1 MNKVFRLALFLVCL
15 LVFPVLESVCQQLE
29 LESPEGFRQCVGES
43 RFTLTIINKS
53 DQTAIEPGSYR
64 IDWGD
69 GSIDEN
75 VEFAGQL
82 FHTYENLGV
91 FTLTFSAKAKGSS
104 SYLPAIT
111 KKVVNEIAQP
121 AIGIKIA
128 AGGIQCVGSS
138 VEFDVLNWEE
148 NTTNTSYVIDF
159 ADRVQQSYTGEEL
172 EKTGG
177 KISHLYKQSHCELG
191 YPDGITIKIT
201 ADNGCASRSANI
213 ENIYIVIPPKLDFDL
228 PSEEC
233 TENQIT
239 PQNTTPADG
248 DAACKKPSFSWLVD
262 GKPVAFPLV
271 FHETGTYEVTLNAT
285 KGSEC
290 SKATLTK
297 NITIIRRVEAIA
309 EPLQAAI
316 CEGETVALKGSG
328 STGDKKKYSWR
339 VVSGGSGNVSFSP
352 NASVADP
359 AVTFTRHGT
368 YRLRLTVDNGCS
380 SDDADVEVV
389 VKKNPEIVEFKP
401 LPSLCP
407 GDRLRLDS
415 YITYN
420 WTWSGNPRTPTWEL
434 EGPKVG
440 DEFLLNSEQAEFP
453 SLRFT
458 NPGKYTLRVKL
469 NSAGCPDG
477 AKLEAEQE
485 IIVRDSAI
493 RGEIT
498 TSGLDVCENAEIV
511 FTDNLSGVD
520 LKTEWSAVNADG
532 APANCTKIPGNNGKT
547 MTFSFD
553 RYGDYK
559 IVAEVTAACKSER
572 REFNVKVRRAPEVY
586 FTAFPAV
593 VCPETPFSPADYI
606 DYRPN
611 GNDDRVTFT
620 WEVTG
625 GEEAALLEGENSR
638 QPKVTFPKYGDYV
651 IHLKI
656 SNPTSCVSPSL
667 DIRQNL
673 KVSNPKMDL
682 DIKPDKSTIC
692 LGERVTFQ
700 NNSSVAVEPE
710 YYWGVSPDSYQF
722 VPAGGETSKAP
733 VIEFTKS
740 GIYNVTGVVNG
751 VCRPETLPFTIVVR
765 QDPEVTLAAIPAM
778 CPGKLELTDQ
788 LVHYSWNDGWK
799 SGAEST
805 RRVVWKLVSK
815 PDGADCTPPES
826 LEWNAFLP
834 QLDLNT
840 PGDYVLQVE
849 VKSDAGCSAQNP
861 MVSQKVTVYDPA
873 LYIDIKPELNADVVQ
888 LPGTNEYQVVEGK
901 PLTFINKSR
910 GVGLTYKW
918 SVEPGGQVLIS
929 DAEAAAPSVTFG
941 KYGVYKVRVDI
952 EGTCNSDFR
961 EFTVVVKGIPKFDF
975 KPIANRCDNWEEI
988 DLRDYLTCDSSG
1000 STEIVCNWTISLV
1013 TGDPATGYVITEGT
1027 TSDLFYKIRFEK
1039 NGRYVLTLKAQA
1051 EYGGVQTVT
1060 GEVNVLR
1067 SSVVT
1072 KAELLE
1078 TEGCTTDGLE
1088 VVALNQSQG
1097 DSVTYTWSVT
1107 PVAGRDLLSAADN
1120 RLIAEIKEA
1129 GDYRVVLKAANIC
1142 MEDSAVYQVHAYSK
1156 PEVAVIGGT
1165 DLGTVCENGYV
1176 FLGQEHVGEIQVN
1189 NDPLNFVRWEISPEG
1204 ATLANGK
1211 DWEDERPDFKFAGG
1225 KNYVITGQFKNRC
1238 KDTVSVHYTVAVD
1251 RFVPVQL
1258 MPDTVVC
1265 AHTEAFLLRAEPH
1278 GGEWSCSDANAVA
1291 EKTGKDYYFN
1301 PYRDEYGEYE
1311 LTYVRGNGSCLASA
1325 NMKVTV
1331 NKLPVVEAG
1340 IDRSACL
1347 NDSPLDLEGVL
1358 PLDGEWKGTGV
1369 RDNRFFPEENG
1380 DGVFRLE
1387 YWYTDASTGCPNL
1400 DTIRMTV
1407 FPLPDPAF
1415 KASYQQCSVTDS
1427 LYVPL
1432 ELGKGNHFKWD
1443 FGNGDVFETEDAPAV
1458 YQYAE
1463 VGEYEVVLTVTSK
1476 DGCTVTG
1483 APYPVK
1489 VLGVPPPALFTLTD
1503 TAGCGPFT
1511 TQPQV
1516 DLSHF
1521 AGEYYNLQYAWD
1533 FGNGEKSTR
1542 PQPEAQTYQAR
1553 LFDTVYRITFRVYN
1567 VCGAEEAT
1575 ADVGVW
1581 SGAVARFAMNPEEE
1595 GCTPAEV
1602 LFMNKSTGS
1611 HNQYTWEFGDGQSS
1625 EEIDPVHVFTTT
1637 TSLSVFTIKL
1647 TAKNRCTSGGT
1658 SFERQLKV
1666 KPNTL
1671 LAGFT
1676 KSKRYVCAGDSVC
1689 FENNSADRDPN
1700 GTLNYSWDFG
1710 DGQLATVWDTCH
1722 VYAEPGAYR
1731 VTLKVDNGC
1740 SRREFSDSVF
1750 VDAVPVLQLA
1760 SDAALCEDV
1769 ELTLKVSSDQ
1779 PLKNVVWNFGDGTKP
1794 EQGALQ
1800 MKHAFEEPGL
1810 YTVRVRGE
1818 GNQIP
1823 SCPGEVTKTIE
1834 VWSNPRVEIAPL
1846 DTMTC
1851 PPFLYNP
1858 RVSATSYDYF
1868 KWDYGDG
1875 TPLTSEME
1883 HLYENDTNFIRTFNL
1898 TAYVEN
1904 NYGCREEHHG
1914 LIRIYNGPKAGI
1926 GKDIK
1931 YGRPEK
1937 VRFIN
1942 LSKDFSQCTWYLP
1955 GGSVVNSP
1963 DDQEVTFEREDV
1975 YPVSLVVLNEYG
1987 CRDSLHI
1994 DHRSYEGGLYFPNTF
2009 IPHSVNARVSRF
2021 NGVGMGL
2028 KEYHLEIFDQY
2039 GNKIWETKELEGGMP
2054 AGGWDGRDSKGKLYP
2069 QGVYIWRAKA
2079 IFFSEDVWTG
2089 ENNRS
2094 GQRQTTQGTVLLL
2107 KE

>member
-1 MNKVFRLALFLVCL
+1 MNKVFKSALFLLWL
-15 LVFPVLESVCQQLE
+15 LVFPVLESVCQRLE
-29 LESPEGFRQCVGES
+29 LESPEGFMQCVGES
-43 RFTLTIINKS
+43 NFALTIINKS
-53 DQTAIEPGSYR
+53 DQAAIEPGSYR

-69 GSIDEN
+69 GTIEEG
-75 VEFAGQL
+75 VEFAGQRS
-82 FHTYENLGV
+82 HIYKELGV
-91 FTLTFSAKAKGSS
+91 FTLTFTAKARGASV
-104 SYLPAIT
+104 YLPPIT
-111 KKVVNEIAQP
+111 KKVINEIAQP

-128 AGGIQCVGSS
+128 AGGIQCVGST

-148 NTTNTSYVIDF
+148 NTENTSYVIDF
-159 ADRVQQSYTGEEL
+159 ADGMQQPYTGEEL
-172 EKTGG
+172 KKTGG

-213 ENIYIVIPPKLDFDL
+213 ENIYIVIPPKLSFDL

-233 TENQIT
+233 TGNQIM
-239 PQNTTPADG
+239 PRNTTPADG

-262 GKPVAFPLV
+262 GVPTVFPLV
-271 FHETGTYEVTLNAT
+271 FQDPGTYQVTLNAT
-285 KGSEC
+285 KGAEC

-297 NITIIRRVEAIA
+297 EITIIRRVEAVVL
-309 EPLQAAI
+309 PLLDTV
-316 CEGETVALKGSG
+316 CEGESISLKGSG
-328 STGDKKKYSWR
+328 SAGDKKKYNWR
-339 VVSGGSGNVSFSP
+339 VVSGGSANVSFSP
-352 NASVADP
+352 DASAADP
-359 AVTFTRHGT
+359 VVTFARHGT

-380 SDDADVEVV
+380 SDDADVEIV
-389 VKKNPEIVEFKP
+389 VKKNPEIIEFKP

-407 GDRLRLDS
+407 GDVLRLNG
-415 YITYN
+415 YIAYD
-420 WTWSGNPRTPTWEL
+420 WTWNGNPRTPEWEL
-434 EGPKVG
+434 EGPKTG
-440 DEFLLNSEQAEFP
+440 NEFLLNSEQSEYP
-453 SLRFT
+453 SLKFT
-458 NPGKYTLRVKL
+458 NPGKYILRVKL
-469 NSAGCPDG
+469 KGAGCPDG

-485 IIVRDSAI
+485 IVVYDPAI
-493 RGEIT
+493 TGEIIH
-498 TSGLDVCENAEIV
+498 SALDVCENTGIV
-511 FTDNLSGVD
+511 FTDNLSGVNV
-520 LKTEWSAVNADG
+520 KTEWSAVNSDG
-532 APANCTKIPGNNGKT
+532 TPANCTKVPGNGGKT
-547 MTFSFD
+547 MTFTFD

-559 IVAEVTAACKSER
+559 IVADITAECKTDR
-572 REFNVKVRRAPEVY
+572 REFEVKVRKAPEVY

-593 VCPETPFSPADYI
+593 VCPETPFSPGDYI

-611 GNDDRVTFT
+611 GNDSQVTFT
-620 WEVTG
+620 WAVTG
-625 GEEAALLEGENSR
+625 GEEPALLEGENSR
-638 QPKVTFPKYGDYV
+638 QPKVTFSKYGDYV
-651 IHLKI
+651 VHLKI
-656 SNPTSCVSPSL
+656 NNPTSCSSPSL
-667 DIRQNL
+667 DIQQNL
-673 KVSNPKMDL
+673 KVSNPQMDL
-682 DIKPDKSTIC
+682 DIKPDQSTVC
-692 LGERVTFQ
+692 LGEQVTFE

-710 YYWGVSPDSYQF
+710 YYWGVSPDGYRF

-740 GIYNVTGVVNG
+740 GIYNVTAVVNG
-751 VCRPETLPFTIVVR
+751 VCRPETKAYTIVVR
-765 QDPEVTLAAIPAM
+765 QDPEVVVDAIPDM
-778 CPGKLELTDQ
+778 CPGKLELTDL
-788 LVHYSWNDGWK
+788 LVHYTWNDSWK
-799 SGAEST
+799 SGSEST
-805 RRVVWKLVSK
+805 RRVVWKLLSK

-826 LEWNAFLP
+826 LEWNALLP
-834 QLDLNT
+834 RLDLNT

-849 VKSDAGCSAQNP
+849 VKSDAGCSAGNP
-861 MVSQKVTVYDPA
+861 VASQKVTVHDPA
-873 LYIDIKPELNADVVQ
+873 LYLDIKPVLNADVVQ
-888 LPGTNEYQVVEGK
+888 LPGVNEYQVVEGRS
-901 PLTFINKSR
+901 LTFSNKSR

-918 SVEPGGQVLIS
+918 SVEPAGQAVIS
-929 DAEAAAPSVTFG
+929 DAGAAEPSVTFG
-941 KYGVYKVRVDI
+941 KYGVYKVKVDI
-952 EGTCNSDFR
+952 EGTCNSDSR
-961 EFTVVVKGIPKFDF
+961 EFAVVVKGIPKFDF
-975 KPIANRCDNWEEI
+975 KPMANRCDDWEEI
-988 DLRDYLTCDSSG
+988 DLRDYLSCDSSG
-1000 STEIVCNWTISLV
+1000 STQIICNWTIS
-1013 TGDPATGYVITEGT
+1013 PATGYVITEGT
-1027 TSDLFYKIRFEK
+1027 TSEMFYKIRFEK
-1039 NGRYVLTLKAQA
+1039 AGRYTLTLNAQA
-1051 EYGGVQTVT
+1051 EYGGVQIIA

-1067 SSVVT
+1067 SSIST
-1072 KAELLE
+1072 KAELSQ

-1088 VVALNQSQG
+1088 VVALNRSDG
-1097 DSVTYTWSVT
+1097 DSVTYMWSVM
-1107 PVAGRDLLSAADN
+1107 PLSGRDITATEEKLT
-1120 RLIAEIKEA
+1120 AEMKEA

-1142 MEDSAVYQVHAYSK
+1142 MEDSAVYRVHAYSK

-1176 FLGQEHVGEIQVN
+1176 FLGGEHVGEIQVN
-1189 NDPLNFVRWEISPEG
+1189 NDPLNFTRWTISPEG
-1204 ATLANGK
+1204 AALANGK
-1211 DWEDERPDFKFAGG
+1211 EWDDERPDFKFAGG
-1225 KNYVITGQFKNRC
+1225 KNYIITGQFKNRC
-1238 KDTVSVHYTVAVD
+1238 KDTVSVRYTVAVD
-1251 RFVPVQL
+1251 RFVPVEL

-1265 AHTEAFLLRAEPH
+1265 AHTEAFLLKAEPH
-1278 GGEWSCSDANAVA
+1278 GGEWSCTDANAVT
-1291 EKTGKDYYFN
+1291 EKAGKEFYFN

-1311 LTYVRGNGSCLASA
+1311 LNYVRGNGSCMASGS
-1325 NMKVTV
+1325 MKVTV
-1331 NKLPVVEAG
+1331 NKLPVVDAG
-1340 IDRSACL
+1340 SDRHACL
-1347 NDSPLDLEGVL
+1347 NDEPLDLEGVL

-1369 RDNRFFPEENG
+1369 RNNRFFPGENG

-1407 FPLPDPAF
+1407 FPLPDATF

-1427 LYVPL
+1427 LYVPV
-1432 ELGKGNHFKWD
+1432 ELGIGNRFNWD
-1443 FGNGDVFETEDAPAV
+1443 FGNGDVFETVDAPAV
-1458 YQYAE
+1458 YQYAA
-1463 VGEYEVVLTVTSK
+1463 VGEYDIILTVTSK

-1489 VLGVPPPALFTLTD
+1489 VLGVPPTALFTLAD

-1511 TQPQV
+1511 AHPQV
-1516 DLSHF
+1516 DPLHF

-1533 FGNGEKSTR
+1533 FGNGEKSSEQ
-1542 PQPEAQTYQAR
+1542 QPGAQTYRAGS
-1553 LFDTVYRITFRVYN
+1553 FDTTYRITFKVYN
-1567 VCGAEEAT
+1567 VCGSEETT

-1581 SGAVARFAMNPEEE
+1581 SKAVARFAMNPEEE

-1611 HNQYTWEFGDGQSS
+1611 HNRYTWDFGNGQSS
-1625 EEIDPVHVFTTT
+1625 AETDPVQVFTTNT
-1637 TSLSVFTIKL
+1637 GVSVFTIKL
-1647 TAKNRCTSGGT
+1647 TAENRCTPGGT

-1671 LAGFT
+1671 MAGFT
-1676 KSKRYVCAGDSVC
+1676 KSKRYICAGDSVC

-1700 GTLNYSWDFG
+1700 GILNYSWDFG

-1740 SRREFSDSVF
+1740 ARREFSDSVF
-1750 VDAVPVLQLA
+1750 VDAVPVLQLEA
-1760 SDAALCEDV
+1760 DAALCEDV
-1769 ELTLKVSSDQ
+1769 ELALKLSSDQ

-1800 MKHAFEEPGL
+1800 MKHVFEEPGI

-1823 SCPGEVTKTIE
+1823 SCPGEVTKYIE

-1851 PPFLYNP
+1851 PPFLYHP

-1883 HLYENDTNFIRTFNL
+1883 HLYENDTNFIRTFQV

-1914 LIRIYNGPKAGI
+1914 LIRIYNGPKAAI
-1926 GKDIK
+1926 DKDIK

-1955 GGSVVNSP
+1955 GGLVVNSP
-1963 DDQEVTFEREDV
+1963 DDQEVIFEREDV
-1975 YPVSLVVLNEYG
+1975 YPVSLAVWNEYG

-2009 IPHSVNARVSRF
+2009 IPHSANARVSRF

-2089 ENNRS
+2089 GNNRS
-2094 GQRQTTQGTVLLL
+2094 GRPQTTQGSVLLL

>member
-1 MNKVFRLALFLVCL
+1 MNKVFKSALFLLWL
-15 LVFPVLESVCQQLE
+15 LVFPVLESVCQRLE
-29 LESPEGFRQCVGES
+29 LESPEGFMQCVGES
-43 RFTLTIINKS
+43 NFVLTIINKS
-53 DQTAIEPGSYR
+53 DQAAIEPGSYR

-69 GSIDEN
+69 GTIEEG
-75 VEFAGQL
+75 VEFAGQRS
-82 FHTYENLGV
+82 HIYKELGV
-91 FTLTFSAKAKGSS
+91 FTLTFTAKAKGASV
-104 SYLPAIT
+104 YLPPIT
-111 KKVVNEIAQP
+111 KKVINEIAQP

-128 AGGIQCVGSS
+128 AGGIQCVGST

-148 NTTNTSYVIDF
+148 NTENTSYVIDF
-159 ADRVQQSYTGEEL
+159 ADGMQQPYTGEEL
-172 EKTGG
+172 KKTGG

-213 ENIYIVIPPKLDFDL
+213 ENIYIVIPPKLSFDL
-228 PSEEC
+228 PAEEC
-233 TENQIT
+233 TGNQIM
-239 PQNTTPADG
+239 PRNTTPADG

-262 GKPVAFPLV
+262 GVPTAFPLV
-271 FHETGTYEVTLNAT
+271 FQDPGTYQVTLNAT
-285 KGSEC
+285 KGAEC

-297 NITIIRRVEAIA
+297 EITIIRRVEAVVL
-309 EPLQAAI
+309 PLLDTV
-316 CEGETVALKGSG
+316 CEGESISLKGSG
-328 STGDKKKYSWR
+328 SAGDKKKYNWR
-339 VVSGGSGNVSFSP
+339 VVSGGSANVSFSP
-352 NASVADP
+352 DASAADP
-359 AVTFTRHGT
+359 VVTFARHGT

-380 SDDADVEVV
+380 SDDADVEIV
-389 VKKNPEIVEFKP
+389 VKKNPEIIEFKP

-407 GDRLRLDS
+407 GDVLRLNG
-415 YITYN
+415 YIAYD
-420 WTWSGNPRTPTWEL
+420 WTWNGNPRTPEWEL
-434 EGPKVG
+434 EGPKTG
-440 DEFLLNSEQAEFP
+440 NEFLLNSEQAEYP
-453 SLRFT
+453 SLKFT
-458 NPGKYTLRVKL
+458 NPGKYILRVKL
-469 NSAGCPDG
+469 KSAGCPDG

-485 IIVRDSAI
+485 IVVYDPAI
-493 RGEIT
+493 TGEIIH
-498 TSGLDVCENAEIV
+498 SALDVCENTGIV
-511 FTDNLSGVD
+511 FTDNLSGVNV
-520 LKTEWSAVNADG
+520 KTEWSAVNSDG
-532 APANCTKIPGNNGKT
+532 TPANCTKVPGNGGKT
-547 MTFSFD
+547 MTFTFD

-559 IVAEVTAACKSER
+559 IVADITAECKTDR
-572 REFNVKVRRAPEVY
+572 REFEVKVRKAPEVY

-593 VCPETPFSPADYI
+593 VCPETPFSPGDYI

-611 GNDDRVTFT
+611 GNDSQVTFT
-620 WEVTG
+620 WAVTG
-625 GEEAALLEGENSR
+625 GEEPALLEGENSR
-638 QPKVTFPKYGDYV
+638 QPKVTFSKYGDYV
-651 IHLKI
+651 VHLKI
-656 SNPTSCVSPSL
+656 NNPTSCSSPSL
-667 DIRQNL
+667 DIQQNL
-673 KVSNPKMDL
+673 KVSNPQMDL
-682 DIKPDKSTIC
+682 DIKPDQSTVC
-692 LGERVTFQ
+692 LGEQVTFE

-710 YYWGVSPDSYQF
+710 YYWGVSPDGYRF

-740 GIYNVTGVVNG
+740 GIYNVTAVVNG
-751 VCRPETLPFTIVVR
+751 VCRPETKAYTIVVR
-765 QDPEVTLAAIPAM
+765 QDPEVVLDAIPDM
-778 CPGKLELTDQ
+778 CPGKLELTDL
-788 LVHYSWNDGWK
+788 LVHYTWNDSWK

-805 RRVVWKLVSK
+805 RRVVWKLLSK

-826 LEWNAFLP
+826 LEWNALLP
-834 QLDLNT
+834 RLDLNT

-849 VKSDAGCSAQNP
+849 VKSDAGCSAGNP
-861 MVSQKVTVYDPA
+861 VASQKVTVHDPA
-873 LYIDIKPELNADVVQ
+873 LYLDIKPVLNADVVQ
-888 LPGTNEYQVVEGK
+888 LPGVNEYQVVEGR
-901 PLTFINKSR
+901 PLTFSNKSR

-918 SVEPGGQVLIS
+918 SVEPAGQAVIS
-929 DAEAAAPSVTFG
+929 DAEAAEPSVTFG
-941 KYGVYKVRVDI
+941 KYGVYKVKVDI
-952 EGTCNSDFR
+952 EGTCNSDSR

-975 KPIANRCDNWEEI
+975 KPMANRCDDWEEI
-988 DLRDYLTCDSSG
+988 DLRDYLSCDSSG
-1000 STEIVCNWTISLV
+1000 STQIICNWTIS
-1013 TGDPATGYVITEGT
+1013 PATGYVITEGT
-1027 TSDLFYKIRFEK
+1027 TSEMFYKIRFEK
-1039 NGRYVLTLKAQA
+1039 AGRYTLTLNAQA
-1051 EYGGVQTVT
+1051 EYGGVQTIA

-1067 SSVVT
+1067 SSIST
-1072 KAELLE
+1072 KAELSQ

-1088 VVALNQSQG
+1088 VVALNRSDG
-1097 DSVTYTWSVT
+1097 DSVTYTWSVM
-1107 PVAGRDLLSAADN
+1107 PLSGRDITATEE
-1120 RLIAEIKEA
+1120 RLTAEMKEA

-1142 MEDSAVYQVHAYSK
+1142 MEDSAVYRVHAYSK

-1176 FLGQEHVGEIQVN
+1176 FLGGEHVGEIQVN
-1189 NDPLNFVRWEISPEG
+1189 NDPLNFTRWTISPEG
-1204 ATLANGK
+1204 AALANGK
-1211 DWEDERPDFKFAGG
+1211 EWDDERPDFKFAGG
-1225 KNYVITGQFKNRC
+1225 KNYIITGQFKNRC

-1251 RFVPVQL
+1251 RFVPVEL

-1265 AHTEAFLLRAEPH
+1265 AHTEAFLLKAEPH
-1278 GGEWSCSDANAVA
+1278 GGEWSCTDANAVT
-1291 EKTGKDYYFN
+1291 EKAGKEFYFN

-1311 LTYVRGNGSCLASA
+1311 LNYVRGNGSCMASGS
-1325 NMKVTV
+1325 MKVTV
-1331 NKLPVVEAG
+1331 NKLPVVDAG
-1340 IDRSACL
+1340 SDRHACL
-1347 NDSPLDLEGVL
+1347 NDEPLDLEGVL

-1369 RDNRFFPEENG
+1369 RNNRFFPGENG

-1407 FPLPDPAF
+1407 FPLPDPTF

-1427 LYVPL
+1427 LYVPV
-1432 ELGKGNHFKWD
+1432 ELGIGNHFKWD
-1443 FGNGDVFETEDAPAV
+1443 FGNGDVFETVDAPAV
-1458 YQYAE
+1458 YQYAA
-1463 VGEYEVVLTVTSK
+1463 VGEYDIILTVTSK

-1489 VLGVPPPALFTLTD
+1489 VLGVPPTALFTLAD

-1511 TQPQV
+1511 AHPQV
-1516 DLSHF
+1516 DPLHF

-1533 FGNGEKSTR
+1533 FGNGEKSSEQ
-1542 PQPEAQTYQAR
+1542 QPGAQTYWAGS
-1553 LFDTVYRITFRVYN
+1553 FDTTYRITFKVYN
-1567 VCGAEEAT
+1567 VCGSEETT

-1581 SGAVARFAMNPEEE
+1581 SKAVARFAMNPEEE

-1611 HNQYTWEFGDGQSS
+1611 HNRYTWDFGNGQSS
-1625 EEIDPVHVFTTT
+1625 AETDPVQVFTTNT
-1637 TSLSVFTIKL
+1637 GVSVFTIKL
-1647 TAKNRCTSGGT
+1647 TAENRCTPGGT
-1658 SFERQLKV
+1658 SFERELKV

-1671 LAGFT
+1671 MAGFT
-1676 KSKRYVCAGDSVC
+1676 KSKRYICAGDSVC

-1700 GTLNYSWDFG
+1700 GILNYSWDFG

-1740 SRREFSDSVF
+1740 ARREFSDSVF
-1750 VDAVPVLQLA
+1750 VDAVPVLQLEA
-1760 SDAALCEDV
+1760 DAALCEDV
-1769 ELTLKVSSDQ
+1769 ELALKLSSDQ

-1800 MKHAFEEPGL
+1800 MKHVFEEPGI

-1823 SCPGEVTKTIE
+1823 SCPGEVTKYIE

-1851 PPFLYNP
+1851 PPFLYHP

-1883 HLYENDTNFIRTFNL
+1883 HLYENDTNFIRTFQV

-1914 LIRIYNGPKAGI
+1914 LIRIYNGPKAAI
-1926 GKDIK
+1926 DKDIK

-1955 GGSVVNSP
+1955 GGLVVNSP
-1963 DDQEVTFEREDV
+1963 DDQEVIFEREDV
-1975 YPVSLVVLNEYG
+1975 YPVSLAVWNEYG

-2009 IPHSVNARVSRF
+2009 IPHSANARVSRF

-2089 ENNRS
+2089 GNNRS
-2094 GQRQTTQGTVLLL
+2094 GRPQTTQGSVLLL

>member
-1 MNKVFRLALFLVCL
+1 MNKVFKSALFLLWL
-15 LVFPVLESVCQQLE
+15 LVFPVLESVCQRLE
-29 LESPEGFRQCVGES
+29 LESPEGFMQCVGES
-43 RFTLTIINKS
+43 NFALTIINKS
-53 DQTAIEPGSYR
+53 DQAAIEPGSYR

-69 GSIDEN
+69 GTIEEG
-75 VEFAGQL
+75 VEFAGQRS
-82 FHTYENLGV
+82 HIYKELGV
-91 FTLTFSAKAKGSS
+91 FTLTFTAKAKGASV
-104 SYLPAIT
+104 YLPPIT
-111 KKVVNEIAQP
+111 KKVINEIAQP

-128 AGGIQCVGSS
+128 AGGIQCVGST

-148 NTTNTSYVIDF
+148 NTENTSYVIDF
-159 ADRVQQSYTGEEL
+159 ADGMQQPYTGEEL
-172 EKTGG
+172 KKTGG

-213 ENIYIVIPPKLDFDL
+213 ENIYIVIPPKLSFDL

-233 TENQIT
+233 TGNQIM
-239 PQNTTPADG
+239 PRNTTPADG

-262 GKPVAFPLV
+262 GVPTVFPLV
-271 FHETGTYEVTLNAT
+271 FQDPGTYQVTLNAT
-285 KGSEC
+285 KGAEC

-297 NITIIRRVEAIA
+297 EITIIRRVEAVVL
-309 EPLQAAI
+309 PLLDTV
-316 CEGETVALKGSG
+316 CEGESISLKGSG
-328 STGDKKKYSWR
+328 SAGDKKKYNWR
-339 VVSGGSGNVSFSP
+339 VVSGGSANVSFSP
-352 NASVADP
+352 DASAADP
-359 AVTFTRHGT
+359 VVTFARHGT

-380 SDDADVEVV
+380 SDDADVEIV
-389 VKKNPEIVEFKP
+389 VKKNPEIIEFKP

-407 GDRLRLDS
+407 GDVLRLNG
-415 YITYN
+415 YIAYD
-420 WTWSGNPRTPTWEL
+420 WTWNGNPRTPEWEL
-434 EGPKVG
+434 EGPKTG
-440 DEFLLNSEQAEFP
+440 NEFLLNSEQAEYP
-453 SLRFT
+453 SLKFT
-458 NPGKYTLRVKL
+458 NPGKYILRVKL
-469 NSAGCPDG
+469 KGAGCPDG

-485 IIVRDSAI
+485 IVVYDPAI
-493 RGEIT
+493 TGEIIH
-498 TSGLDVCENAEIV
+498 SALDVCENTGIV
-511 FTDNLSGVD
+511 FTDNLSGVNV
-520 LKTEWSAVNADG
+520 KTEWSAVNSDG
-532 APANCTKIPGNNGKT
+532 TPANCTTVPGNGGKT
-547 MTFSFD
+547 MTFTFD

-559 IVAEVTAACKSER
+559 IVADITAECKTDR
-572 REFNVKVRRAPEVY
+572 REFEVKVRKAPEVY

-611 GNDDRVTFT
+611 GNDSQVTFT
-620 WEVTG
+620 WAVTG
-625 GEEAALLEGENSR
+625 GEEPALLEGENSR
-638 QPKVTFPKYGDYV
+638 QPKVTFSKYGDYV
-651 IHLKI
+651 VHLKI
-656 SNPTSCVSPSL
+656 NNPTSCSSPSL
-667 DIRQNL
+667 DIQQNL
-673 KVSNPKMDL
+673 KVSNPQMDL
-682 DIKPDKSTIC
+682 DIKPDQSTVC
-692 LGERVTFQ
+692 LGEQVTFE

-710 YYWGVSPDSYQF
+710 YYWGVSPDGYRF

-740 GIYNVTGVVNG
+740 GIYNVTAVVNG
-751 VCRPETLPFTIVVR
+751 VCRPETKAYTIVVR
-765 QDPEVTLAAIPAM
+765 QDPEVVLDAIPDM
-778 CPGKLELTDQ
+778 CPGKLELTDL
-788 LVHYSWNDGWK
+788 LVHYTWNDSWK

-805 RRVVWKLVSK
+805 RRVVWKLLSK

-826 LEWNAFLP
+826 LEWNALLP
-834 QLDLNT
+834 RLDLNT

-849 VKSDAGCSAQNP
+849 VKSDAGCSAGNP
-861 MVSQKVTVYDPA
+861 VASQKVTVHDPA
-873 LYIDIKPELNADVVQ
+873 LYLDIKPMLNADVVQ
-888 LPGTNEYQVVEGK
+888 LPGVNEYQVVEGR
-901 PLTFINKSR
+901 PLTFSNKSR

-918 SVEPGGQVLIS
+918 SVEPAGQAVIS
-929 DAEAAAPSVTFG
+929 DAEAAEPSVTFG
-941 KYGVYKVRVDI
+941 KYGVYKVKVDI
-952 EGTCNSDFR
+952 EGTCNSDSR

-975 KPIANRCDNWEEI
+975 KPMANRCDDWEEI
-988 DLRDYLTCDSSG
+988 DLRDYLSCDSSG
-1000 STEIVCNWTISLV
+1000 STQIICNWTIS
-1013 TGDPATGYVITEGT
+1013 PATGYVITEGT
-1027 TSDLFYKIRFEK
+1027 TSEMFYKIRFEK
-1039 NGRYVLTLKAQA
+1039 AGRYTLTLNAQA
-1051 EYGGVQTVT
+1051 EYGGVQIIA

-1067 SSVVT
+1067 SSIST
-1072 KAELLE
+1072 KAELSQ

-1088 VVALNQSQG
+1088 VVALNRSDG
-1097 DSVTYTWSVT
+1097 DSVTYMWSVM
-1107 PVAGRDLLSAADN
+1107 PLSGRDITATEEKLT
-1120 RLIAEIKEA
+1120 AEMKEA

-1142 MEDSAVYQVHAYSK
+1142 MEDSAVYRVHAYSK

-1176 FLGQEHVGEIQVN
+1176 FLGGEHVGEIQVN
-1189 NDPLNFVRWEISPEG
+1189 NDPLNFTRWTISPEG
-1204 ATLANGK
+1204 AALANGK
-1211 DWEDERPDFKFAGG
+1211 EWDDERPDFKFAGG
-1225 KNYVITGQFKNRC
+1225 KNYIITGQFKNRC

-1251 RFVPVQL
+1251 RFVPVEL

-1265 AHTEAFLLRAEPH
+1265 AHTEAFLLKAEPH
-1278 GGEWSCSDANAVA
+1278 GGEWSCTDANAVT
-1291 EKTGKDYYFN
+1291 EKAGKEFYFN

-1311 LTYVRGNGSCLASA
+1311 LNYVRGNGSCMASGS
-1325 NMKVTV
+1325 MKVTV
-1331 NKLPVVEAG
+1331 NKLPVVDAG
-1340 IDRSACL
+1340 SDRHACL
-1347 NDSPLDLEGVL
+1347 NDEPLDLEGVL

-1369 RDNRFFPEENG
+1369 RNNRFFPGENG

-1407 FPLPDPAF
+1407 FPLPDATF

-1427 LYVPL
+1427 LYVPV
-1432 ELGKGNHFKWD
+1432 ELGIGNRFNWD
-1443 FGNGDVFETEDAPAV
+1443 FGNGDVFETVDAPAV
-1458 YQYAE
+1458 YQYAA
-1463 VGEYEVVLTVTSK
+1463 VGEYDIILTVTSK

-1489 VLGVPPPALFTLTD
+1489 VLGVPPTALFTLAD

-1511 TQPQV
+1511 AHPQV
-1516 DLSHF
+1516 DPLHF

-1533 FGNGEKSTR
+1533 FGNGEKSSEQ
-1542 PQPEAQTYQAR
+1542 QPGAQTYRAGS
-1553 LFDTVYRITFRVYN
+1553 FDTTYRITFKVYN
-1567 VCGAEEAT
+1567 VCGSEETT

-1581 SGAVARFAMNPEEE
+1581 SKAVARFAMNPEEE

-1611 HNQYTWEFGDGQSS
+1611 HNRYTWDFGNGQSS
-1625 EEIDPVHVFTTT
+1625 AETDPVQVFTTNT
-1637 TSLSVFTIKL
+1637 GVSVFTIKL
-1647 TAKNRCTSGGT
+1647 TAENRCTPGGT

-1671 LAGFT
+1671 MAGFT
-1676 KSKRYVCAGDSVC
+1676 KSKRYICAGDSVC

-1700 GTLNYSWDFG
+1700 GILNYSWDFG

-1740 SRREFSDSVF
+1740 ARREFSDSVF
-1750 VDAVPVLQLA
+1750 VDAVPVLQLEA
-1760 SDAALCEDV
+1760 DAALCEDV
-1769 ELTLKVSSDQ
+1769 ELALKLSSDQ

-1800 MKHAFEEPGL
+1800 MKHVFEEPGI

-1823 SCPGEVTKTIE
+1823 SCPGEVTKYIE

-1851 PPFLYNP
+1851 PPFLYHP

-1883 HLYENDTNFIRTFNL
+1883 HLYENDTNFIRTFQV

-1914 LIRIYNGPKAGI
+1914 LIRIYNGPKAAI
-1926 GKDIK
+1926 DKDIK

-1955 GGSVVNSP
+1955 GGLVVNSP
-1963 DDQEVTFEREDV
+1963 DDQEVIFEREDV
-1975 YPVSLVVLNEYG
+1975 YPVSLAVWNEYG
-1987 CRDSLHI
+1987 CRDSLYI

-2009 IPHSVNARVSRF
+2009 IPHSANARVSRF

-2028 KEYHLEIFDQY
+2028 KEYHLEVFDQY

-2089 ENNRS
+2089 GNNRS
-2094 GQRQTTQGTVLLL
+2094 GRPQTTQGSVLLL

>member
-1 MNKVFRLALFLVCL
+1 MNKVFKSALFLLWL
-15 LVFPVLESVCQQLE
+15 LVFPVLESVCQRLE
-29 LESPEGFRQCVGES
+29 LESPEGFMQCVGES
-43 RFTLTIINKS
+43 NFVLTIINKS
-53 DQTAIEPGSYR
+53 DQAAIEPGSYR

-69 GSIDEN
+69 GTIEEG
-75 VEFAGQL
+75 VEFAGQRS
-82 FHTYENLGV
+82 HIYKELGV
-91 FTLTFSAKAKGSS
+91 FTLTFTAKAKGASV
-104 SYLPAIT
+104 YLPAIT
-111 KKVVNEIAQP
+111 KKVINEIAQP

-128 AGGIQCVGSS
+128 AGGIQCVGST

-148 NTTNTSYVIDF
+148 NTENTSYVIDF
-159 ADRVQQSYTGEEL
+159 ADGMQQPYTGEEL
-172 EKTGG
+172 KKTGG

-213 ENIYIVIPPKLDFDL
+213 ENIYIVIPPKLSFDL
-228 PSEEC
+228 PAEEC
-233 TENQIT
+233 TGNQIM
-239 PQNTTPADG
+239 PRNTTPADG

-262 GKPVAFPLV
+262 GEPTAFPLV
-271 FHETGTYEVTLNAT
+271 FQDPGTYQVTLNAT
-285 KGSEC
+285 KGAEC

-297 NITIIRRVEAIA
+297 EITIIRRVEAVVL
-309 EPLQAAI
+309 PLLDTV
-316 CEGETVALKGSG
+316 CEGESISLKGSG
-328 STGDKKKYSWR
+328 SAGDKKKYNWR
-339 VVSGGSGNVSFSP
+339 VVSGGSANVSFSP
-352 NASVADP
+352 DASAADP
-359 AVTFTRHGT
+359 VVTFARHGT

-380 SDDADVEVV
+380 SDDADIEIV
-389 VKKNPEIVEFKP
+389 VKKNPEIIEFKP

-407 GDRLRLDS
+407 GDVLRLNG
-415 YITYN
+415 YIAYD
-420 WTWSGNPRTPTWEL
+420 WTWNGNPRTPEWEL
-434 EGPKVG
+434 EGPKTG
-440 DEFLLNSEQAEFP
+440 NEFLLNSEQAEYP
-453 SLRFT
+453 SLKFT
-458 NPGKYTLRVKL
+458 NPGKYILRVKL
-469 NSAGCPDG
+469 KGAGCPDG

-485 IIVRDSAI
+485 IVVYDPAI
-493 RGEIT
+493 TGEIT
-498 TSGLDVCENAEIV
+498 HSALDVCENTGIV
-511 FTDNLSGVD
+511 FTDNLSGVNV
-520 LKTEWSAVNADG
+520 KTEWSTVNSDG
-532 APANCTKIPGNNGKT
+532 TPANCTKVPGNGGKT
-547 MTFSFD
+547 MTFTFD

-559 IVAEVTAACKSER
+559 IVADITAECKTDR
-572 REFNVKVRRAPEVY
+572 REFEVKVRKAPEVY

-611 GNDDRVTFT
+611 GNDSQVTFT
-620 WEVTG
+620 WAVTG
-625 GEEAALLEGENSR
+625 GEEPALLEGENSR
-638 QPKVTFPKYGDYV
+638 QPKVTFSKYGDYV
-651 IHLKI
+651 VHLKI
-656 SNPTSCVSPSL
+656 NNPTSCSSPSL
-667 DIRQNL
+667 DIQQNL
-673 KVSNPKMDL
+673 KVSNPQMDL
-682 DIKPDKSTIC
+682 DIKPDQSTVC
-692 LGERVTFQ
+692 LGEQVTFE

-710 YYWGVSPDSYQF
+710 YYWGVSPDGYRF

-740 GIYNVTGVVNG
+740 GIYNVTAVVNG
-751 VCRPETLPFTIVVR
+751 VCRPETKAYTIVVR
-765 QDPEVTLAAIPAM
+765 QDPEVVLDAIPDM
-778 CPGKLELTDQ
+778 CPGKLELTDL
-788 LVHYSWNDGWK
+788 LVHYTWNDSWK

-805 RRVVWKLVSK
+805 RRVVWKLLSK

-826 LEWNAFLP
+826 LEWNALLP
-834 QLDLNT
+834 RLDLNT

-849 VKSDAGCSAQNP
+849 VKSDAGCSAGNP
-861 MVSQKVTVYDPA
+861 VASQKVTVHDPA
-873 LYIDIKPELNADVVQ
+873 LYLDIKPVLNADVVQ
-888 LPGTNEYQVVEGK
+888 LPGVNEYQVVEGR
-901 PLTFINKSR
+901 PLTFSNKSR

-918 SVEPGGQVLIS
+918 SVEPAGQAVIS
-929 DAEAAAPSVTFG
+929 DAEAAEPSVTFG
-941 KYGVYKVRVDI
+941 KYGVYKVKVDI
-952 EGTCNSDFR
+952 EGTCNSDSR

-975 KPIANRCDNWEEI
+975 KPMANRCDDWEEI
-988 DLRDYLTCDSSG
+988 DLRDYLSCDSSG
-1000 STEIVCNWTISLV
+1000 STQIICNWTIS
-1013 TGDPATGYVITEGT
+1013 PATGYVITEGT
-1027 TSDLFYKIRFEK
+1027 TSEMFYKIRFEK
-1039 NGRYVLTLKAQA
+1039 AGRYTLTLNAQA
-1051 EYGGVQTVT
+1051 EYGGVQTIA

-1067 SSVVT
+1067 SSIST
-1072 KAELLE
+1072 KAELSQ

-1088 VVALNQSQG
+1088 VVALNRSDG
-1097 DSVTYTWSVT
+1097 DSVTYTWSVM
-1107 PVAGRDLLSAADN
+1107 PLSGRDITATEEKLT
-1120 RLIAEIKEA
+1120 AEMKEA

-1142 MEDSAVYQVHAYSK
+1142 MEDSAVYRVHAYSK

-1176 FLGQEHVGEIQVN
+1176 FLGGEHVGEIQVN
-1189 NDPLNFVRWEISPEG
+1189 NDPLNFTRWTISPEG
-1204 ATLANGK
+1204 AALANGK
-1211 DWEDERPDFKFAGG
+1211 EWDDERPDFKFAGG
-1225 KNYVITGQFKNRC
+1225 KNYIITGQFKNRC

-1251 RFVPVQL
+1251 RFIPVEL

-1265 AHTEAFLLRAEPH
+1265 AHTEAFLLKAEPH
-1278 GGEWSCSDANAVA
+1278 GGEWSCTDANAVT
-1291 EKTGKDYYFN
+1291 EKAGKEFYFN

-1311 LTYVRGNGSCLASA
+1311 LNYVRGNGSCMASGS
-1325 NMKVTV
+1325 MKVTV
-1331 NKLPVVEAG
+1331 NKLPVVDAG
-1340 IDRSACL
+1340 SDRHACL
-1347 NDSPLDLEGVL
+1347 NDEPLDLEGVI

-1369 RDNRFFPEENG
+1369 RNNRFFPGENG

-1407 FPLPDPAF
+1407 FPLPDATF

-1427 LYVPL
+1427 LYVPV
-1432 ELGKGNHFKWD
+1432 ELGIGNHFKWD
-1443 FGNGDVFETEDAPAV
+1443 FGNGDVFETVDAPAV
-1458 YQYAE
+1458 YQYAA
-1463 VGEYEVVLTVTSK
+1463 VGEYDIILTVTSK

-1489 VLGVPPPALFTLTD
+1489 VLGVPPTALFTLAD

-1511 TQPQV
+1511 AHPQV
-1516 DLSHF
+1516 DPLHF

-1533 FGNGEKSTR
+1533 FGNGEKSSEQ
-1542 PQPEAQTYQAR
+1542 QPGAQTYRAGS
-1553 LFDTVYRITFRVYN
+1553 FDTTYRITFKVYN
-1567 VCGAEEAT
+1567 VCGSEETT

-1581 SGAVARFAMNPEEE
+1581 SKAVARFAMNPEEE

-1611 HNQYTWEFGDGQSS
+1611 HNRYTWDFGNGQSS
-1625 EEIDPVHVFTTT
+1625 AETDPVQVFTTNT
-1637 TSLSVFTIKL
+1637 GVSVFTIKL
-1647 TAKNRCTSGGT
+1647 TAENRCTPGGT

-1671 LAGFT
+1671 MAGFT
-1676 KSKRYVCAGDSVC
+1676 KSKRYICAGDSVC

-1700 GTLNYSWDFG
+1700 GILNYSWDFG

-1740 SRREFSDSVF
+1740 ARREFSDSVF
-1750 VDAVPVLQLA
+1750 VDAVPVLQLEA
-1760 SDAALCEDV
+1760 DAALCEDI
-1769 ELTLKVSSDQ
+1769 ELALKLSSDQ

-1800 MKHAFEEPGL
+1800 MKHIFEEPGI

-1823 SCPGEVTKTIE
+1823 SCPGEVTKHVE

-1851 PPFLYNP
+1851 PPFLYHP

-1883 HLYENDTNFIRTFNL
+1883 HLYENDTNFIRTFQV

-1914 LIRIYNGPKAGI
+1914 LIRIYNGPKAAI
-1926 GKDIK
+1926 DKDIK

-1955 GGSVVNSP
+1955 GGLVVNSP
-1963 DDQEVTFEREDV
+1963 DDQEVIFEREDV
-1975 YPVSLVVLNEYG
+1975 YPVSLAVWNEYG

-2009 IPHSVNARVSRF
+2009 IPHSANARVSRF

-2089 ENNRS
+2089 GNNRS
-2094 GQRQTTQGTVLLL
+2094 GRPQTTQGSVLLL

>member
-1 MNKVFRLALFLVCL
+1 MNKVFKSALFLLWL
-15 LVFPVLESVCQQLE
+15 LVFPVLESVCQRLE
-29 LESPEGFRQCVGES
+29 LESPEGFMQCVGES
-43 RFTLTIINKS
+43 NFALTIINKS
-53 DQTAIEPGSYR
+53 DQAAIEPGSYR

-69 GSIDEN
+69 GTIEEG
-75 VEFAGQL
+75 VEFAGQRS
-82 FHTYENLGV
+82 HIYKELGV
-91 FTLTFSAKAKGSS
+91 FTLTFTAKAKGASV
-104 SYLPAIT
+104 YLPPIT
-111 KKVVNEIAQP
+111 KKVINEIAQP

-128 AGGIQCVGSS
+128 AGGIQCVGST

-148 NTTNTSYVIDF
+148 NTENTSYVIDF
-159 ADRVQQSYTGEEL
+159 ADGMQQPYTGEEL
-172 EKTGG
+172 KKTGG

-213 ENIYIVIPPKLDFDL
+213 ENIYIVIPPKLSFDL

-233 TENQIT
+233 TGNQIM
-239 PQNTTPADG
+239 PRNTTPADG

-262 GKPVAFPLV
+262 GVPTVFPLV
-271 FHETGTYEVTLNAT
+271 FQDPGTYQVTLNAT
-285 KGSEC
+285 KGAEC

-297 NITIIRRVEAIA
+297 EITIIRRVEAVVL
-309 EPLQAAI
+309 PLLDTV
-316 CEGETVALKGSG
+316 CEGESISLKGSG
-328 STGDKKKYSWR
+328 SAGDKKKYNWR
-339 VVSGGSGNVSFSP
+339 VVSGGSANVSFSP
-352 NASVADP
+352 DASAADP
-359 AVTFTRHGT
+359 VVTFARHGT

-380 SDDADVEVV
+380 SDDADVEIV
-389 VKKNPEIVEFKP
+389 VKKNPEIIKFKP

-407 GDRLRLDS
+407 GDVLRLNG
-415 YITYN
+415 YIAYD
-420 WTWSGNPRTPTWEL
+420 WTWNGNPRTPEWEL
-434 EGPKVG
+434 EGPKTG
-440 DEFLLNSEQAEFP
+440 NEFLLNSEQSEYP
-453 SLRFT
+453 SLKFT
-458 NPGKYTLRVKL
+458 NPGKYILRVKL
-469 NSAGCPDG
+469 KGAGCPDG

-485 IIVRDSAI
+485 IVVYDPAI
-493 RGEIT
+493 TGEIIH
-498 TSGLDVCENAEIV
+498 SALDVCENTGIV
-511 FTDNLSGVD
+511 FTDNLSGVNV
-520 LKTEWSAVNADG
+520 KTEWSAVNSDG
-532 APANCTKIPGNNGKT
+532 TPANCTTVPGNGGKT
-547 MTFSFD
+547 MTFTFD

-559 IVAEVTAACKSER
+559 IVADITAECKTDR
-572 REFNVKVRRAPEVY
+572 REFEVKVRKAPEVY

-593 VCPETPFSPADYI
+593 VCPETPFSPGDYI

-611 GNDDRVTFT
+611 GNDSQVTFT
-620 WEVTG
+620 WAVTG
-625 GEEAALLEGENSR
+625 GEEPALLEGENSR
-638 QPKVTFPKYGDYV
+638 QPKVTFSKYGDYV
-651 IHLKI
+651 VHLKI
-656 SNPTSCVSPSL
+656 NNPTSCSSPSL
-667 DIRQNL
+667 DIQQNL
-673 KVSNPKMDL
+673 KVSNPQMDL
-682 DIKPDKSTIC
+682 DIKPDQSTVC
-692 LGERVTFQ
+692 LGEQVTFE

-710 YYWGVSPDSYQF
+710 YYWGVSPDGYRF

-740 GIYNVTGVVNG
+740 GIYNVTAVVNG
-751 VCRPETLPFTIVVR
+751 VCRPETKAYTIVVR
-765 QDPEVTLAAIPAM
+765 QDPEVVVDAIPDM
-778 CPGKLELTDQ
+778 CPGKLELTDL
-788 LVHYSWNDGWK
+788 LVHYTWNDSWK
-799 SGAEST
+799 SGSEST
-805 RRVVWKLVSK
+805 RRVVWKLLSK

-826 LEWNAFLP
+826 LEWNALLP
-834 QLDLNT
+834 RLDLNT

-849 VKSDAGCSAQNP
+849 VKSDAGCSAGNP
-861 MVSQKVTVYDPA
+861 VASQKVTVHDPA
-873 LYIDIKPELNADVVQ
+873 LYLDIKPVLNADVVQ
-888 LPGTNEYQVVEGK
+888 LPGVNEYQVVEGRS
-901 PLTFINKSR
+901 LTFSNKSR

-918 SVEPGGQVLIS
+918 SVEPAGQAVIS
-929 DAEAAAPSVTFG
+929 DAGAAEPSVTFG
-941 KYGVYKVRVDI
+941 KYGFYKVKVDI
-952 EGTCNSDFR
+952 EGTCNSDSR
-961 EFTVVVKGIPKFDF
+961 EFAVVVKGIPKFDF
-975 KPIANRCDNWEEI
+975 KPMANRCDDWEEI
-988 DLRDYLTCDSSG
+988 DLRDYLSCDSSG
-1000 STEIVCNWTISLV
+1000 STQIICNWTIS
-1013 TGDPATGYVITEGT
+1013 PATGYVITEGT
-1027 TSDLFYKIRFEK
+1027 TSEMFYKIRFEK
-1039 NGRYVLTLKAQA
+1039 AGRYTLTLNAQA
-1051 EYGGVQTVT
+1051 EYGGVQIIA

-1067 SSVVT
+1067 SSIST
-1072 KAELLE
+1072 KAELSQ

-1088 VVALNQSQG
+1088 VVALNRSDG
-1097 DSVTYTWSVT
+1097 DSVTYMWSVM
-1107 PVAGRDLLSAADN
+1107 PLSGRDITATEEKLT
-1120 RLIAEIKEA
+1120 AEMKEA

-1142 MEDSAVYQVHAYSK
+1142 MEDSAVYRVHAYSK

-1176 FLGQEHVGEIQVN
+1176 FLGGEHVGEIQVN
-1189 NDPLNFVRWEISPEG
+1189 NDPLNFTRWTISPEG
-1204 ATLANGK
+1204 AALANGK
-1211 DWEDERPDFKFAGG
+1211 EWDDERPDFKFAGG
-1225 KNYVITGQFKNRC
+1225 KNYIITGQFKNRC
-1238 KDTVSVHYTVAVD
+1238 KDTVSVRYTVAVD
-1251 RFVPVQL
+1251 RFVPVEL

-1265 AHTEAFLLRAEPH
+1265 AHTEAFLLKAEPH
-1278 GGEWSCSDANAVA
+1278 GGEWSCTDANAVM
-1291 EKTGKDYYFN
+1291 EKAGKEFYFN

-1311 LTYVRGNGSCLASA
+1311 LNYVRGNGSCMASGS
-1325 NMKVTV
+1325 MKVTV
-1331 NKLPVVEAG
+1331 NKLPVVDAG
-1340 IDRSACL
+1340 SDRHACL
-1347 NDSPLDLEGVL
+1347 NDEPLDLEGVL

-1369 RDNRFFPEENG
+1369 RNNRFFPGENG

-1407 FPLPDPAF
+1407 FPLPDATF

-1427 LYVPL
+1427 LYVPV
-1432 ELGKGNHFKWD
+1432 ELGIGNRFNWD
-1443 FGNGDVFETEDAPAV
+1443 FGNGDVFETVDAPAV
-1458 YQYAE
+1458 YQYAA
-1463 VGEYEVVLTVTSK
+1463 VGEYDIILTVTSK

-1489 VLGVPPPALFTLTD
+1489 VLGVPPTALFTLAD

-1511 TQPQV
+1511 AHPQV
-1516 DLSHF
+1516 DPLHF

-1533 FGNGEKSTR
+1533 FGNGEKSSEQ
-1542 PQPEAQTYQAR
+1542 QPGAQTYRAGS
-1553 LFDTVYRITFRVYN
+1553 FDTTYRITFKVYN
-1567 VCGAEEAT
+1567 VCGSEETT

-1581 SGAVARFAMNPEEE
+1581 SKAVARFAMNPEEE

-1611 HNQYTWEFGDGQSS
+1611 HNRYTWDFGNGQSS
-1625 EEIDPVHVFTTT
+1625 AETDPVQVFTTNT
-1637 TSLSVFTIKL
+1637 GVSVFTIKL
-1647 TAKNRCTSGGT
+1647 TAENRCTPGGT

-1671 LAGFT
+1671 MAGFT
-1676 KSKRYVCAGDSVC
+1676 KSKRYICAGDSVC

-1700 GTLNYSWDFG
+1700 GILNYSWDFG

-1740 SRREFSDSVF
+1740 ARREFSDSVF
-1750 VDAVPVLQLA
+1750 VDAVPVLQLEA
-1760 SDAALCEDV
+1760 DAALCEDV
-1769 ELTLKVSSDQ
+1769 ELALKLSSDQ

-1800 MKHAFEEPGL
+1800 MKHVFEEPGI

-1823 SCPGEVTKTIE
+1823 SCPGEVTKYIE

-1851 PPFLYNP
+1851 PPFLYHP

-1883 HLYENDTNFIRTFNL
+1883 HLYENDTNFIRTFQV

-1914 LIRIYNGPKAGI
+1914 LIRIYNGPKAAI
-1926 GKDIK
+1926 DKDIK

-1955 GGSVVNSP
+1955 GGLVVNSP
-1963 DDQEVTFEREDV
+1963 DDQEVIFEREDV
-1975 YPVSLVVLNEYG
+1975 YPVSLAVWNEYG
-1987 CRDSLHI
+1987 CRDSLYI

-2009 IPHSVNARVSRF
+2009 IPHSANARVSRF

-2028 KEYHLEIFDQY
+2028 KEYHLEVFDQY

-2089 ENNRS
+2089 GNNRS
-2094 GQRQTTQGTVLLL
+2094 GRPQTTQGSVLLL

>member
-1 MNKVFRLALFLVCL
+1 MNKVFKSALFLLWL
-15 LVFPVLESVCQQLE
+15 LVFPVLESVCQRLE
-29 LESPEGFRQCVGES
+29 LESPEGFMQCVGES
-43 RFTLTIINKS
+43 NFALTIINKS
-53 DQTAIEPGSYR
+53 DQAAIEPGSYR

-69 GSIDEN
+69 GTIEEG
-75 VEFAGQL
+75 VEFAGQRS
-82 FHTYENLGV
+82 HIYKELGV
-91 FTLTFSAKAKGSS
+91 FTLTFTAKARGASV
-104 SYLPAIT
+104 YLPPIT
-111 KKVVNEIAQP
+111 KKVINEIAQP

-128 AGGIQCVGSS
+128 AGGIQCVGST

-148 NTTNTSYVIDF
+148 NTENTSYVIDF
-159 ADRVQQSYTGEEL
+159 ADGMQQPYTGEEL
-172 EKTGG
+172 KKTGG

-213 ENIYIVIPPKLDFDL
+213 ENIYIVIPPKLSFDL

-233 TENQIT
+233 TGNQIM
-239 PQNTTPADG
+239 PRNTTPADG

-262 GKPVAFPLV
+262 GVPTVFPLV
-271 FHETGTYEVTLNAT
+271 FQDPGTYQVTLNAT
-285 KGSEC
+285 KGAEC

-297 NITIIRRVEAIA
+297 EITIIRRVEAVVL
-309 EPLQAAI
+309 PLLDTV
-316 CEGETVALKGSG
+316 CEGESISLKGSG
-328 STGDKKKYSWR
+328 SAGDKKKYNWR
-339 VVSGGSGNVSFSP
+339 VVSGGSANVSFSP
-352 NASVADP
+352 DASAADP
-359 AVTFTRHGT
+359 VVTFARHGT

-380 SDDADVEVV
+380 SDDADVEIV
-389 VKKNPEIVEFKP
+389 VKKNPEIMEFKP

-407 GDRLRLDS
+407 GDVLRLNG
-415 YITYN
+415 YIAYDWAWN
-420 WTWSGNPRTPTWEL
+420 GNPRTPEWEL
-434 EGPKVG
+434 EGPKTG
-440 DEFLLNSEQAEFP
+440 NEFLLNSEQAEYP
-453 SLRFT
+453 SLKFT
-458 NPGKYTLRVKL
+458 NPGKYILRVKL
-469 NSAGCPDG
+469 KGAGCPDG

-485 IIVRDSAI
+485 IVVYDPAI
-493 RGEIT
+493 TGEIIH
-498 TSGLDVCENAEIV
+498 SALDVCENTGIV
-511 FTDNLSGVD
+511 FTDNLSGVNV
-520 LKTEWSAVNADG
+520 KTEWSAVNSDG
-532 APANCTKIPGNNGKT
+532 TPANCTKVPGNGGKT
-547 MTFSFD
+547 MTFTFD

-559 IVAEVTAACKSER
+559 IVADITAECKTDR
-572 REFNVKVRRAPEVY
+572 REFEVKVRKAPEVY

-611 GNDDRVTFT
+611 GNDSQVTFT
-620 WEVTG
+620 WAVTG
-625 GEEAALLEGENSR
+625 GEEPALLEGENSR
-638 QPKVTFPKYGDYV
+638 QPKVTFSKYGDYV
-651 IHLKI
+651 VHLKI
-656 SNPTSCVSPSL
+656 NNPTSCSSPSL
-667 DIRQNL
+667 DIQQNL
-673 KVSNPKMDL
+673 KVSNPQMDL
-682 DIKPDKSTIC
+682 DIKPDQSTVC
-692 LGERVTFQ
+692 LGEQVTFE

-710 YYWGVSPDSYQF
+710 YYWGVSPDGYRF

-740 GIYNVTGVVNG
+740 GIYNVTAVVNG
-751 VCRPETLPFTIVVR
+751 VCRPETKAYTIVVR
-765 QDPEVTLAAIPAM
+765 QDPEVVLDAIPDM
-778 CPGKLELTDQ
+778 CPGKLELTDL
-788 LVHYSWNDGWK
+788 LVHYTWNDSWK

-805 RRVVWKLVSK
+805 RRVVWKLLSK

-826 LEWNAFLP
+826 LEWNALLP
-834 QLDLNT
+834 RLDLNT

-849 VKSDAGCSAQNP
+849 VKSDAGCSAGNP
-861 MVSQKVTVYDPA
+861 VASQKVTVHDPA
-873 LYIDIKPELNADVVQ
+873 LYLDIKPVLNADVVQ
-888 LPGTNEYQVVEGK
+888 LPGVNEYQVVEGR
-901 PLTFINKSR
+901 PLTFSNKSR

-918 SVEPGGQVLIS
+918 SVEPARQAVIS
-929 DAEAAAPSVTFG
+929 DAEAAEPSVTFG
-941 KYGVYKVRVDI
+941 KYGVYKVKVDI
-952 EGTCNSDFR
+952 EGTCNSDSR

-975 KPIANRCDNWEEI
+975 KPMGNRCDDWEEI
-988 DLRDYLTCDSSG
+988 DLRDYLSCDSSG
-1000 STEIVCNWTISLV
+1000 STQIICNWTIS
-1013 TGDPATGYVITEGT
+1013 PATGYVITEGT
-1027 TSDLFYKIRFEK
+1027 TSEMFYKIRFEK
-1039 NGRYVLTLKAQA
+1039 AGRYTLTLNAQA
-1051 EYGGVQTVT
+1051 EYGGVQTIA

-1067 SSVVT
+1067 SSIST
-1072 KAELLE
+1072 KAELSQ

-1088 VVALNQSQG
+1088 VVALNRSDG
-1097 DSVTYTWSVT
+1097 DSVTYTWSVM
-1107 PVAGRDLLSAADN
+1107 PLSGRDITATEEKLT
-1120 RLIAEIKEA
+1120 AEMKEA

-1142 MEDSAVYQVHAYSK
+1142 MEDSAVYRVHAYSK

-1176 FLGQEHVGEIQVN
+1176 FLGGEHVGEIQVN
-1189 NDPLNFVRWEISPEG
+1189 NDPLNFTRWTISPEG
-1204 ATLANGK
+1204 AALANGK
-1211 DWEDERPDFKFAGG
+1211 EWDDERPDFKFAGG
-1225 KNYVITGQFKNRC
+1225 KNYIITGQFKNRC

-1251 RFVPVQL
+1251 RFVPVEL

-1265 AHTEAFLLRAEPH
+1265 AHTEAFLLKAEPH
-1278 GGEWSCSDANAVA
+1278 GGEWSCTDANAVT
-1291 EKTGKDYYFN
+1291 EKAGKEFYFN

-1311 LTYVRGNGSCLASA
+1311 LNYVRGNGSCMASGS
-1325 NMKVTV
+1325 MKVTV
-1331 NKLPVVEAG
+1331 NKLPVVDAG
-1340 IDRSACL
+1340 SDRYACL
-1347 NDSPLDLEGVL
+1347 NDEPLDLEGVL

-1369 RDNRFFPEENG
+1369 RNNRFFPGENG

-1407 FPLPDPAF
+1407 FPLPDATF

-1427 LYVPL
+1427 LYVPV
-1432 ELGKGNHFKWD
+1432 ELGIGNRFNWD
-1443 FGNGDVFETEDAPAV
+1443 FGNGDVFETVDAPAV
-1458 YQYAE
+1458 YQYAA
-1463 VGEYEVVLTVTSK
+1463 VGEYDIILTVTSK

-1489 VLGVPPPALFTLTD
+1489 VLGVPPTALFTLAD

-1511 TQPQV
+1511 AHPQV
-1516 DLSHF
+1516 DPLHF

-1533 FGNGEKSTR
+1533 FGNGEKSSEQ
-1542 PQPEAQTYQAR
+1542 QPGAQTYRAGS
-1553 LFDTVYRITFRVYN
+1553 FDTTYRITFKVYN
-1567 VCGAEEAT
+1567 VCGSEETT

-1581 SGAVARFAMNPEEE
+1581 SKAVARFAMNPEEE

-1611 HNQYTWEFGDGQSS
+1611 HNRYTWDFGNGQSS
-1625 EEIDPVHVFTTT
+1625 AETDPVQVFTTNT
-1637 TSLSVFTIKL
+1637 GVSVFTIKL
-1647 TAKNRCTSGGT
+1647 TAENRCTPGGT

-1671 LAGFT
+1671 MAGFT
-1676 KSKRYVCAGDSVC
+1676 KSKRYICAGDSVC

-1700 GTLNYSWDFG
+1700 GILNYSWDFG

-1740 SRREFSDSVF
+1740 ARREFSDSVF
-1750 VDAVPVLQLA
+1750 VDAVPVLQLEA
-1760 SDAALCEDV
+1760 DAALCEDV
-1769 ELTLKVSSDQ
+1769 ELALKLSSDQ

-1800 MKHAFEEPGL
+1800 MKHVFEEPGI

-1823 SCPGEVTKTIE
+1823 SCPGEVTKYIE

-1851 PPFLYNP
+1851 PPFLYHP

-1883 HLYENDTNFIRTFNL
+1883 HLYENDTNFIRTFQV

-1914 LIRIYNGPKAGI
+1914 LIRIYNGPKAAI
-1926 GKDIK
+1926 DKDIK

-1955 GGSVVNSP
+1955 GGLVVNSP
-1963 DDQEVTFEREDV
+1963 DDQEVIFEREDV
-1975 YPVSLVVLNEYG
+1975 YPVSLAVWNEYG
-1987 CRDSLHI
+1987 CRDSLYI

-2009 IPHSVNARVSRF
+2009 IPHSANARVSRF

-2089 ENNRS
+2089 GNNRS
-2094 GQRQTTQGTVLLL
+2094 GRPQTTQGSVLLL